1 VRKNEKNKLTRNNKS
16 KSAEVEEGLRVF
28 SPQER
33 LKIEKALEDQGPRNG
48 ALLEE
53 IVFILRSKFTKSR
66 IKIHDIEQRIKKA
79 ESVIDKCERKGIQDH
94 NLLVDV
100 VGARVVCLF
109 RSDMLHVAEVIS
121 SNFDVVGVDDKLSNG
136 GPLGYQ
142 STHYV
147 CKLPSRYKGP
157 RYENTAGV
165 EFEIQV
171 RTLCMHAWAAVSH
184 HLEYKGDWDVP
195 EDLKQAL
202 GALGGLFYVADNQF
216 EQFYSARQK
225 SKFAAETAGSPKE
238 SSQELNLDTII
249 PYLKKQFEDR
259 DQPNLDS
266 ASKLI
271 REMKSFGYESIRG
284 LDKVINRGEAAF
296 HEYEVRFPPSSGGRF
311 AAVGVVRVTDRIVS
325 RRSVGDAIDSRVSE
339 VASLVKPE

>member
-1 VRKNEKNKLTRNNKS
+1 MKRAGRTKSIKS
-16 KSAEVEEGLRVF
+16 KTADVEAGGLRVLT
-28 SPQER
+28 PQER
-33 LKIEKALEDQGPRNG
+33 LKIEKELEDQGPRNQ

-53 IVFILRSKFTKSR
+53 IVFILRSKLSKSGV
-66 IKIHDIEQRIKKA
+66 KIHDIEQRIKKP

-94 NLLVDV
+94 NSLVDV

-109 RSDMLHVAEVIS
+109 RSDMLSVAKILS
-121 SNFDVVGVDDKLSNG
+121 SNFDVVRTDDKLSNG

-147 CKLPSRYKGP
+147 CKLPLRYKGP

-184 HLEYKGDWDVP
+184 HLDYKGDWDVP

-202 GALGGLFYVADNQF
+202 SALGGLFYVADNEF

-225 SKFAAETAGSPKE
+225 SRIEAERAPNSE
-238 SSQELNLDTII
+238 ENQELNLDTII
-249 PYLKKQFEDR
+249 PYLKQKIKDRKQPSSTD
-259 DQPNLDS
+259 
-266 ASKLI
+266 ASKLV
-271 REMKSFGYESIRG
+271 RELKSYGYETIQD
-284 LDKVINRGEAAF
+284 LDKTMKRGEEAF
-296 HEYEVRFPPSSGGRF
+296 REFERLHPPNSGRF
-311 AAVGVVRVTDRIVS
+311 VAEGVVRITDRIVNA
-325 RRSVGDAIDSRVSE
+325 RPNALDWHVKE
-339 VASLVKPE
+339 VAHLVKPQ